1 VREICLIFED
11 DYEDC
16 DIICVSDFIADNAAR
31 YGQLFCDFLA
41 NTTDESYFVDIS
53 GKKYLSCETEGFIR
67 WLNKFYCETNEK
79 SYIVKQHTSYIL
91 GYTIIEF

>member
-1 VREICLIFED
+1 MREICLIFED

-16 DIICVSDFIADNAAR
+16 DIICVSDFIADNATR

-53 GKKYLSCETEGFIR
+53 GTLSFPAYRFGHLFCIFAEILLTF
-67 WLNKFYCETNEK
+67 
-79 SYIVKQHTSYIL
+79 SVKML
-91 GYTIIEF
+91 